1 MSLGVLN
8 NIAAV
13 YAENNLNATQA
24 SLQNTLEQLS
34 SGSRINSGA
43 YDAAGLSIADGLGAN
58 SAALTQSAANAN
70 QVWVFCRLQTAHCP
84 R

>member
-1 MSLGVLN
+1 MSPGVLN

-13 YAENNLNATQA
+13 YAENNLNSTQA

-43 YDAAGLSIADGLGAN
+43 DDAAGPSIADGLGAA
-58 SAALTQSAANAN
+58 SAAPRTFHLSRRLKRMP
-70 QVWVFCRLQTAHCP
+70 VPRLCRP
-84 R
+84 I